1 MTPLKTC
8 TPWILKFNF
17 SQQEDLQTHQLQLG
31 VHLQRELLPWHVN
44 AFVTSPVPY
53 CLSVSSGEP
62 GSGPTLTVHA
72 SSDASFEAWLIYAAT
87 DKQCIDMTF
96 EQRLDTTPTPRPQVC
111 QQDAYPVHAGGGGS
125 YNYVQDPA
133 LFFKGNISVA
143 AIPLSSLLK
152 TIKLTGALN
161 TGAVWKALHS
171 QRISGFGIDHC
182 KSRMARDDIYWK
194 IWKGCKSA
202 AYIVR
207 FVPNLMCTCRPHWQ
221 MSGEFKMITGVNSR
235 CQRISF
241 CWIYLGQ
248 GKRFLIQVLY
258 RDKKT
263 EPRKCMNGKMSLQ
276 SKSNMADGRQKKRK
290 TL

>member
-1 MTPLKTC
+1 MPQVTRLLKH
-8 TPWILKFNF
+8 
-17 SQQEDLQTHQLQLG
+17 DLFTQRQTSSALIW
-31 VHLQRELLPWHVN
+31 HLN
-44 AFVTSPVPY
+44 
-53 CLSVSSGEP
+53 
-62 GSGPTLTVHA
+62 
-72 SSDASFEAWLIYAAT
+72 SDLI
-87 DKQCIDMTF
+87 
-96 EQRLDTTPTPRPQVC
+96 PRPRH
-111 QQDAYPVHAGGGGS
+111 VHKCVSKTRIRYTRGGGS

-182 KSRMARDDIYWK
+182 KSRMERDDIYWK

-235 CQRISF
+235 CQRPPYWISF
-241 CWIYLGQ
+241 CW
-248 GKRFLIQVLY
+248 
-258 RDKKT
+258 
-263 EPRKCMNGKMSLQ
+263 
-276 SKSNMADGRQKKRK
+276 
-290 TL
+290 